1 MVVVLNHEHL
11 ILDDQRTVF
20 FKDGKRL
27 SRVAYDHPDDGMI
40 DCVRDGQREDIDLCG
55 SQRITDR
62 SQRSGTIFE
71 KQRKLSDDLH
81 IIQVLCPTSHAKAQ
95 RRKAKDKQGI

>member
-1 MVVVLNHEHL
+1 
-11 ILDDQRTVF
+11 VF

-27 SRVAYDHPDDGMI
+27 SRVAYNHADDGMI
-40 DCVRDGQREDIDLCG
+40 DRIRNGQREDIDLCG

-71 KQRKLSDDLH
+71 KQRKLSNDLH